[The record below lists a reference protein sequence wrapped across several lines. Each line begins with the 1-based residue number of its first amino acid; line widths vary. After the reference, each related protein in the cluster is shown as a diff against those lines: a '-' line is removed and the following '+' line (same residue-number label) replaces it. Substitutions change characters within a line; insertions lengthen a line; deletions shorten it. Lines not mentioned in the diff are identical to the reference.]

1 MSSTNYTK
9 NLKLPQFLASDKPS
23 WLGDVNG
30 AMSSIDDAYATQNAN
45 ITKANDTA
53 ANAKSQSDA
62 NTVTLGQVNT
72 ELENHGNRLTALEA
86 GGGTEEI
93 ESRLSTV
100 EQNVESLG
108 TRADTFEEEIA
119 ENGNKITANEK
130 AVTELTPRVKA
141 NEDAVT
147 RIDASV
153 NGHSESIAGLT
164 SMVDKNAEDIVTA
177 NATIS
182 GVSNLLSNTNTKLNE
197 TTKKADNNYNYFTA
211 LNSRVSALESSAS
224 GVKIITGMAKTP
236 PELMATTFDYYILLI
251 HGKSATLLI
260 HTGVNGI
267 NVTEYA
273 QSVCRLELNGISIAS
288 VNTVTH
294 VGTGSESTRHT
305 YSGTVSG
312 NIVTINVARDAGTT
326 RGIGAGTIILPNFIT
341 LN

>member
-119 ENGNKITANEK
+119 ENGNKITANKK

-164 SMVDKNAEDIVTA
+164 TKVDKNAADIVTA
-177 NATIS
+177 N
-182 GVSNLLSNTNTKLNE
+182 SNITTARNTANE
-197 TTKKADNNYNYFTA
+197 ASSKADQNYNYITA
-211 LNSRVSALESSAS
+211 LTGRVGALESAGGLSILTGRAKSPSGLGSTQFDCYIVLVSGNTGTLIISCGYWPRSITSVPSA
-224 GVKIITGMAKTP
+224 A
-236 PELMATTFDYYILLI
+236 FDIVLDR
-251 HGKSATLLI
+251 
-260 HTGVNGI
+260 N
-267 NVTEYA
+267 
-273 QSVCRLELNGISIAS
+273 IAS
-288 VNTVTH
+288 INTIADVRT
-294 VGTGSESTRHT
+294 TGSRGLTF
-305 YSGTVSG
+305 SGTVSG
-312 NIVTINVARDAGTT
+312 NRATISISTSLGTLDVIAN
-326 RGIGAGTIILPNFIT
+326 RCYVLPNFI
-341 LN
+341 NFA